1 MTDPH
6 DAFDLDDNVTFLET
20 TEINFN
26 SHSPAIPISGDYGY
40 GRRVSATNHSAAFSS
55 SLATTPSINQA
66 AYTSSSHPNS
76 GSNHTNNLSLDQHLP
91 SLHTNG
97 THGKSVNVS
106 NTTAVA
112 PPNSVNAL
120 DNASSATSAHL
131 NLATLGSQPWVS
143 PSVPYLHF
151 APRPSYEPTGEL
163 LNEQPELFQEFHI
176 PQHVVGN
183 KQVSQESSLS
193 PPENPPTAPLL
204 RKDSTIQSTQSTSS
218 SVPKS
223 TNASGAASQPARSA
237 LKRKAESLEEPT
249 SERLQ
254 KDEQPPLKTRS
265 VSFERMSARGAT
277 SPDEARATSDKPSAY
292 RSGAAVAGQQGRR
305 GRQSAST
312 AATTPRPGLE
322 PISTTASGEQRGSF
336 RGTRHPSGHPP
347 SILPPEK
354 VFPIQIG
361 SELFRLS
368 GASIS
373 SDGTVLSEGHYVDFT
388 DRH

>member
-6 DAFDLDDNVTFLET
+6 DTLDLDDNVTFLET
-20 TEINFN
+20 PETNFN
-26 SHSPAIPISGDYGY
+26 SLSPAIPISGDYGY
-40 GRRVSATNHSAAFSS
+40 RRRVSATNHNTAFSS
-55 SLATTPSINQA
+55 SLAATPSINQA

-76 GSNHTNNLSLDQHLP
+76 GSNHTTNLSLDQHLP
-91 SLHTNG
+91 SLHANG
-97 THGKSVNVS
+97 THGKSVNLS

-163 LNEQPELFQEFHI
+163 LNEQPEHFQEFHI
-176 PQHVVGN
+176 PRTVVGN
-183 KQVSQESSLS
+183 KPVSQESSLS
-193 PPENPPTAPLL
+193 PPEILSTAPLL
-204 RKDSTIQSTQSTSS
+204 RQNSTFEPVQSTSS
-218 SVPKS
+218 SVPKPA
-223 TNASGAASQPARSA
+223 NASGAQAQPARSA

-249 SERLQ
+249 SDRLQ
-254 KDEQPPLKTRS
+254 KNEHPPLKTRS
-265 VSFERMSARGAT
+265 VSFERMSTRGAT
-277 SPDEARATSDKPSAY
+277 SPDEARATSDKPSAS
-292 RSGAAVAGQQGRR
+292 RSGAAVAGRR
-305 GRQSAST
+305 GRPSAST
-312 AATTPRPGLE
+312 TATTPRPGLE
-322 PISTTASGEQRGSF
+322 PISTTASGDQRGSF
-336 RGTRHPSGHPP
+336 RGSRHPSGHPP

-373 SDGTVLSEGHYVDFT
+373 SDGTVPP
-388 DRH
+388 RR